1 MRSDDRLLDSLERI
15 PAEHRAV
22 LVLRYVDGC
31 SSREIAEAMGRS
43 PQAVD
48 SLLARARR
56 GLIAT
61 FEEVAS

>member
-1 MRSDDRLLDSLERI
+1 MLATLERL

-31 SSREIAEAMGRS
+31 SSREIAEALGRS
-43 PQAVD
+43 APAVD

-56 GLIAT
+56 GLLAA
-61 FEEVAS
+61 FEEEVAS